1 MSWTILYSIPLLI
14 PYIDKKIIEGW
25 TLYILAVQKC
35 CQYTLTI
42 HDINEI
48 NSLLQNFYLHYER
61 VYGQYNQEQ
70 LSVFTITF
78 HYLLHVA
85 YSICQYGPSWTYWQY
100 PIECLIGILQPT
112 INSHLHPYTN
122 LVNNILLLEQFNHL
136 KYILI
141 NYNDK
146 DNKKLILVIKYFI
159 KLIVMVKNSG
169 GLQNIIQ
176 LIQKVLNLNIY
187 FNSIEKA
194 IVQIFKHANGYII
207 GSKIS
212 LRNKDILQ
220 DNSCIMYFVHEY
232 NDASVILAY
241 IEWANISNE
250 NNHQFGLKK
259 FWYFGHKDFID
270 VKAIKR
276 CVGFFKFDNDIIY

>member
-14 PYIDKKIIEGW
+14 PYIDKK
-25 TLYILAVQKC
+25 
-35 CQYTLTI
+35 
-42 HDINEI
+42 
-48 NSLLQNFYLHYER
+48 

-122 LVNNILLLEQFNHL
+122 L
-136 KYILI
+136 
-141 NYNDK
+141 
-146 DNKKLILVIKYFI
+146 
-159 KLIVMVKNSG
+159 
-169 GLQNIIQ
+169 
-176 LIQKVLNLNIY
+176 
-187 FNSIEKA
+187 
-194 IVQIFKHANGYII
+194 
-207 GSKIS
+207 
-212 LRNKDILQ
+212 
-220 DNSCIMYFVHEY
+220 YFVHEY